1 MVFLSDFLFPD
12 CLDDWVL
19 ALSHHPLLVLP
30 VEDHGPGEATVN
42 NVLQVVHGCRV
53 GGGGQV
59 GLQVAGIPRGQ
70 DQAIDD
76 PHTNHEPTDSDIQ
89 SKPLIPKMYLGCGQ
103 KSPKLV
109 DLLKYNEC
117 PP

>member
-42 NVLQVVHGCRV
+42 NVLQVVHGSRV

-76 PHTNHEPTDSDIQ
+76 PHTNNEPMCSE
-89 SKPLIPKMYLGCGQ
+89 SR
-103 KSPKLV
+103 KSFTI
-109 DLLKYNEC
+109 NC
-117 PP
+117 I